1 VNIHVRGVALFGLAT
16 ALVTGQPILVT
27 GQPIKVGHPLDG
39 LNAQEYWTV
48 YEVLQA
54 SGNRSNR
61 GL

>member
-16 ALVTGQPILVT
+16 ALVT